1 MKQIDCIKFVDEAT
15 GCRVS
20 LSIFQ
25 RDDAIVLMDLQLAE
39 KPYPHSSLLI
49 VVRQP
54 SQLPKIVPAV
64 AEL

>member
-25 RDDAIVLMDLQLAE
+25 RDDAMVLIDLQLAE
-39 KPYPHSSLLI
+39 KPATVVSLPPEI
-49 VVRQP
+49 ARRFAD
-54 SQLPKIVPAV
+54 SV
-64 AEL
+64 ARAIP

>member
-1 MKQIDCIKFVDEAT
+1 LTALSLFDEAT